1 MLNPNPQCHHVGE
14 QGLGEVTG
22 HEDGAP
28 MTGVSVLINETSQ
41 SSLVPSA
48 MGGRSKRWVAMTKEV
63 GLLQS
68 PSLLVPRSRTSQP
81 PECEK

>member
-48 MGGRSKRWVAMTKEV
+48 MGGPQQKMGGHDQGS
-63 GLLQS
+63 GS
-68 PSLLVPRSRTSQP
+68 SIVPESAGASISDLPTSRV
-81 PECEK
+81 